1 MSQIVHNMLKSIFK
15 VSHNI
20 LTDTGLL
27 ILRLALGALM
37 LTHGIPKL
45 LNFNAIAESGQFLPV
60 LGSATLGLSLAIFA
74 EVLMSLFLMAGIFTR
89 LSVVPLIITMMVAA
103 FVAHAGDPFSSKEPA
118 LLYLF
123 PYLALLFSGPG
134 KFSLDFYLSRLLN
147 RK

>member
-1 MSQIVHNMLKSIFK
+1 MLKNIFNT
-15 VSHNI
+15 SHSG
-20 LTDTGLL
+20 LTDAGLL
-27 ILRLALGALM
+27 ILRLAVGILM

-45 LNFNAIAESGQFLPV
+45 LNFSQLVEAGTFLPV

-74 EVLMSLFLMAGIFTR
+74 EVLMSLFLIAGLFTR
-89 LSVVPLIITMMVAA
+89 IATLPLIVTMLVAA

-123 PYLALLFSGPG
+123 PYIAILLAGPG
-134 KFSLDFYLSRLLN
+134 KYSLDNVIGRM